1 MGPITMIQTTSPTV
15 RHGALI
21 IPVAPEITT
30 MIATIIL
37 ALGQLKM
44 LLEIGLPILQPKVVH
59 GQLKIQQKMPKVV
72 GPVIVLTKLRVV
84 GAKKILRTDGVVI
97 IPNRVL
103 KVFGQLMQQKVIISV
118 RIIILRQVE
127 I

>member
-1 MGPITMIQTTSPTV
+1 MIQTTSPTV